1 MEKIKITKLHGV
13 YYKLSDCYGEIETSR
28 SYDKIKELYDTYK
41 DDKYLQEEMYGGCDM
56 QLRIEKEVYEDG
68 HYCYSEEVL

>member
-1 MEKIKITKLHGV
+1 MEKIKITNMDGV
-13 YYKLSDCYGEIETSR
+13 YYTLYDCYGEIETSC

-41 DDKYLQEEMYGGCDM
+41 DDKYLQEEMYGGDDM